1 VQTEV
6 DWAAGFGIPAAAAAA
21 ATLAYGG
28 GYAARL
34 YRGSAPTG
42 SGAVAVCRLV
52 WAWAKGAVAPAR
64 RTKETAAPAPAA
76 ARADARQL
84 AAMAPVWLSLLGW
97 NLAYCTASTV
107 MVQQADSMVGEV
119 GALTVPPAAM
129 FLVATLTLLAAV
141 PLYERVALP
150 RLQRA
155 NRVPT
160 TLQRT
165 GAACVAITLAQVAA
179 AAVERVRLSRLGDT
193 SILWLIPQYAL
204 VGVAE
209 FFYVGAIEFW

>member
-1 VQTEV
+1 M
-6 DWAAGFGIPAAAAAA
+6 
-21 ATLAYGG
+21 
-28 GYAARL
+28 
-34 YRGSAPTG
+34 
-42 SGAVAVCRLV
+42 
-52 WAWAKGAVAPAR
+52 K
-64 RTKETAAPAPAA
+64 K
-76 ARADARQL
+76 
-84 AAMAPVWLSLLGW
+84 LL
-97 NLAYCTASTV
+97 
-107 MVQQADSMVGEV
+107 
-119 GALTVPPAAM
+119 
-129 FLVATLTLLAAV
+129 ATLTLLAAV